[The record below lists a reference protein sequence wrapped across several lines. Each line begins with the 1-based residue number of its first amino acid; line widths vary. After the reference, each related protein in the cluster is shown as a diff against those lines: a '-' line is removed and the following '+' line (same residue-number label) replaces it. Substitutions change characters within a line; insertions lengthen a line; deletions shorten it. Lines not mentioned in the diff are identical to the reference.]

1 MYCNI
6 HTYIINAFA
15 AGLIIVTTNPILI
28 FLTCITADTVH
39 LNRELKLLF
48 KSRFSTADWNIMNQ
62 RKLKGGLQITL
73 KNYCESW
80 RMNVE
85 LHNIRGID
93 VVPEECV
100 EFIGKYMSSAQYKV

>member
-1 MYCNI
+1 MLS
-6 HTYIINAFA
+6 TKLAFLIY
-15 AGLIIVTTNPILI
+15 GLLI
-28 FLTCITADTVH
+28 GL
-39 LNRELKLLF
+39 
-48 KSRFSTADWNIMNQ
+48 STADWNIMNQ

-85 LHNIRGID
+85 LHNIRGFG

-100 EFIGKYMSSAQYKV
+100 EFIGKYMSSTQYKV